1 MQLSHFVDPAARPRS
16 IEVDRAELLEVVRE
30 ATSAGASL
38 WIRIRGGSMMPAI
51 PIDAEVRVVTLAAR
65 SMRVGDVVLAR
76 AVGGQPVLHRVRS
89 LSGDHVQTKGDNLMT
104 ADDPL
109 PVSEVIAIADAVRID
124 ARVTPIPSAP
134 QALKKRIV
142 HTLRLMW
149 RRMANG

>member
-1 MQLSHFVDPAARPRS
+1 MQPSQFVDRAARPRS
-16 IEVDRAELLEVVRE
+16 IEVDRAELLDVVRE

-51 PIDAEVRVVTLAAR
+51 PTDGEVRVVTLAAR
-65 SMRVGDVVLAR
+65 PIRVGDVVLAR
-76 AVGGQPVLHRVRS
+76 AVGGQPVLHRVRL
-89 LSGDHVQTKGDNLMT
+89 LSGGRVQTKGDNLMT

-124 ARVTPIPSAP
+124 GRVTPIPAAP
-134 QALKKRIV
+134 RALKRRIV
-142 HTLRLMW
+142 HTLRLLW

>member
-1 MQLSHFVDPAARPRS
+1 MQPSHFVDPAARPHP

-51 PIDAEVRVVTLAAR
+51 PTDGEVRVVALAAR
-65 SMRVGDVVLAR
+65 PIRVGDVVLAR
-76 AVGGQPVLHRVRS
+76 AAGDQPLLHRVRS
-89 LSGDHVQTKGDNLMT
+89 LSGDHVQLQGDNLMA

-109 PVSEVIAIADAVRID
+109 PTSDVIAIADAVRAD
-124 ARVTPIPSAP
+124 GRVAPIPAAP
-134 QALKKRIV
+134 RALHRLIV
-142 HTLRLMW
+142 RTFRLMW

>member
-1 MQLSHFVDPAARPRS
+1 MQPSHFVDPAARPRS

-51 PIDAEVRVVTLAAR
+51 PSDAEVRVVTLAAR
-65 SMRVGDVVLAR
+65 PMRVGDVVLAR
-76 AVGGQPVLHRVRS
+76 ALGGQPVLHRVRS
-89 LSGDHVQTKGDNLMT
+89 LSGGHVQTKGDNLMT

-109 PVSEVIAIADAVRID
+109 PVSEVIAIADAVSID
-124 ARVTPIPSAP
+124 GRVTPIPAAP
-134 QALKKRIV
+134 QILRRRLV
-142 HTLRLMW
+142 QTLRLMW